1 MPWIAPQC
9 CNHLRPQQEDGCF
22 CTSLDPHLAMPID
35 WKLDGLQ
42 CTRCVAPLA
51 MSHGP
56 CVVQQPFV
64 PSMGDVARS
73 FWDMMSLLLHHS
85 QAARPAE
92 HWTALSFAG
101 ASACKALSP
110 FHRAA
115 PLICTFWCNTRQRT
129 RACTACMISQI
140 SKGFVRYFEPACHL
154 VADLRVTR

>member
-1 MPWIAPQC
+1 
-9 CNHLRPQQEDGCF
+9 
-22 CTSLDPHLAMPID
+22 
-35 WKLDGLQ
+35 
-42 CTRCVAPLA
+42 
-51 MSHGP
+51 
-56 CVVQQPFV
+56 
-64 PSMGDVARS
+64 MGDVARS

-129 RACTACMISQI
+129 RACTAFMEQLCTYRVD
-140 SKGFVRYFEPACHL
+140 GCTLNGAL
-154 VADLRVTR
+154 NADQPHGHHPSSSDSESVYHYYSL